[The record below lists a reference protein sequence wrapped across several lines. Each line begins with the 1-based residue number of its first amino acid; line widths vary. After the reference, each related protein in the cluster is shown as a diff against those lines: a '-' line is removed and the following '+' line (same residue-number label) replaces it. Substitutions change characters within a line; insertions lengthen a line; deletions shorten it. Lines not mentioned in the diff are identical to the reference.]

1 MQRLRPT
8 IGWGGALGRLESC
21 SVGVPNRVCNPYLWC
36 EVTELERKGMVSS
49 TELRGKWHRLSPGY
63 GICQSSG
70 KK

>member
-1 MQRLRPT
+1 M
-8 IGWGGALGRLESC
+8 G
-21 SVGVPNRVCNPYLWC
+21 VCNPYLWC

-49 TELRGKWHRLSPGY
+49 ELRGKWHRLSPGY